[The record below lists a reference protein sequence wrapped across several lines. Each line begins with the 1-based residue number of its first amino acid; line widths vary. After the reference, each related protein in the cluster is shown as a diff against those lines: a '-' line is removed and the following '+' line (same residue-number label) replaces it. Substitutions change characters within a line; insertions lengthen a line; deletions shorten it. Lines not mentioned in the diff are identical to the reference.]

1 MEKLIELL
9 NEYNEWW
16 HWRDENFD
24 KNKLLVI
31 SKGYWFI
38 KWLVENGNI
47 KSDWIKPRKDLV
59 KEIIIVDYK
68 TGEALWWKNKYSETE
83 QLLMYLSI
91 QENPVKFLVSI
102 LK

>member
-38 KWLVENGNI
+38 KWLVENDKIDTEKRPTRSKYRLQQYKTELWWYGNI
-47 KSDWIKPRKDLV
+47 D
-59 KEIIIVDYK
+59 
-68 TGEALWWKNKYSETE
+68 KYSE
-83 QLLMYLSI
+83 LLMLLSI
-91 QENPVKFLVSI
+91 QDEPIDFLISI

>member
-24 KNKLLVI
+24 RNKLLVI

-38 KWLVENGNI
+38 KWLVENDKIN
-47 KSDWIKPRKDLV
+47 KDLISRV
-59 KEIIIVDYK
+59 LIRAYVSPKTMVSLECEFYDYY
-68 TGEALWWKNKYSETE
+68 ES
-83 QLLMYLSI
+83 LLMLLSI
-91 QENPVKFLVSI
+91 SSSPIDDLVSY

>member
-38 KWLVENGNI
+38 KWLVDNDKI
-47 KSDWIKPRKDLV
+47 L
-59 KEIIIVDYK
+59 
-68 TGEALWWKNKYSETE
+68 ETE
-83 QLLMYLSI
+83 VRPIQIYDYEWKYCDDEFWYSWFNQWLYYRVIMELAISDKPIEDLISYL
-91 QENPVKFLVSI
+91 K
-102 LK
+102 

>member
-1 MEKLIELL
+1 MEKLIDLL

-24 KNKLLVI
+24 RNKLLVI

-38 KWLVENGNI
+38 KWLVE
-47 KSDWIKPRKDLV
+47 S
-59 KEIIIVDYK
+59 
-68 TGEALWWKNKYSETE
+68 NKIELDAWPLYWCQLIMYNRQPYTLYETILM
-83 QLLMYLSI
+83 LLAI
-91 QENPVKFLVSI
+91 EENPINLSCSI